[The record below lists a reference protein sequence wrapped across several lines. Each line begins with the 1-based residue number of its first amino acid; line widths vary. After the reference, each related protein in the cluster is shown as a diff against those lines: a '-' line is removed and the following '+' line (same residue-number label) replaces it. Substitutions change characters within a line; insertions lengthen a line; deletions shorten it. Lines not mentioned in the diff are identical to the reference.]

1 MTRRAKQRWRRNLA
15 VGAAVIM
22 LFAAAVVFSVNATDG
37 LPGTTKVTVRAA
49 FSDVGTLREDND
61 VRVGGVRVGR
71 VSDVFYRDG
80 QAIAELELTEI
91 DAVYRNAKART
102 ASVGARSALG
112 AKYVALNPGTPD
124 AGKVDADQVI
134 PATETGGAKDIT
146 ELLDVLDKPT
156 RQALGSTLRETGR
169 GFSGHQRNLSDAV
182 EALPRELPD
191 LATISR
197 ALSVDNGA
205 DVTRLLRNLDTL
217 AGRFHGKERQL
228 ADLAGQLET
237 TFRAVAVDNGLPLR
251 QTIQRAPGTLR
262 DVHGALRSLR
272 EPLAH
277 TESAMAALRPG
288 GKALGRALPDFRGV
302 LREAPR
308 PLDRLRAV
316 SDDAVPALE
325 ALTGVM
331 ADARPVAP
339 QVRRALGNAADPL
352 AVLAPYSPEI
362 ANFFTHLKR
371 TLANSD
377 ESGHWLSL
385 VYVPSSESA
394 GTGMLPLSDP
404 AVARNPYPGPGEA
417 SSDRKNSVVTPRG
430 NGS

>member
-1 MTRRAKQRWRRNLA
+1 MTRHAKHWRRNLA
-15 VGAAVIM
+15 VGTAVITV
-22 LFAAAVVFSVNATDG
+22 FAAAVVFSVNATDG
-37 LPGTTKVTVRAA
+37 LPGTTEMTLKAA

-71 VSDVFYRDG
+71 VSDVSYQHG
-80 QAIAELELTEI
+80 QAIVELELTEI
-91 DAVYRNAKART
+91 DAVYRNAKAST

-124 AGKVDADQVI
+124 AGKIKPGTVI
-134 PATETGGAKDIT
+134 PATETGGARDIT
-146 ELLDVLDKPT
+146 ELLEVLDKPT
-156 RQALGSTLRETGR
+156 RQSLGSMLRQTGA
-169 GFSGHQRNLSDAV
+169 GFSGHQRNISDAV
-182 EALPRELPD
+182 EALPDALPD

-197 ALSVDNGA
+197 AVAVDNGA

-217 AGRFHGKERQL
+217 AGRFDGRQRQL
-228 ADLAGQLET
+228 AGLVGQLGT
-237 TFRAVAVDNGLPLR
+237 TFRAVTVDNGGPLR
-251 QTIQRAPGTLR
+251 QAIERAPRTLH
-262 DVHGALRSLR
+262 DVRGALRSLR

-277 TESAMAALRPG
+277 TESAMAELRPG
-288 GKALGRALPDFRGV
+288 AEALGRALPDFRGV

-308 PLDRLRAV
+308 PLDRLRGV
-316 SDDAVPALE
+316 SDQAVPALE
-325 ALTGVM
+325 SLTGVM

-339 QVRRALGNAADPL
+339 QLKRALGNAADPL

-371 TLANSD
+371 ALAGSD
-377 ESGHWLSL
+377 KSGHWLSL

-417 SSDRKNSVVTPRG
+417 SDDRKNSVVAPRES
-430 NGS
+430 GS